1 MTVWDFSSRLALL
14 AADHRLRVRRTLSSP
29 QRPHAV
35 IDGRELLSFASND
48 YLGLAAH
55 PELVRA
61 AQQGAERFGVGAGAA
76 HFLSGHASAHSE
88 LEVALGEYSQG
99 EAALL
104 FSTGYLAN
112 LAILTALADRETL
125 ICADKL
131 NHACLNEGA
140 RLSRAE
146 FRRYAHGDVGQL
158 RALLDAST
166 ARRKLIVTDAV
177 FSMDGDI
184 APLAELLALAG
195 QHDALLI
202 VDDAHGFGVL
212 GPEGRGTLA
221 LLQLASPRIVLMATL
236 GKAIGTAG
244 AFVAARR
251 DIVDWIMQT
260 APSYLFTTA
269 APPLIAH
276 ASLAALN
283 LVRSAEDRRQRLQDH
298 IAHFRQGAA
307 SLCGARGW
315 SLAESTT
322 AIQPVI
328 IGDNAAAVHVAD
340 ALLDAG
346 IWAPVIRPP
355 TVAPGT
361 ARLRISLSAAHTR
374 EDIDRLLAALASL
387 PMEAA

>member
-1 MTVWDFSSRLALL
+1 MTVWDFSGRLDAL

-35 IDGRELLSFASND
+35 VDGRELLSFASND

-55 PELVRA
+55 PDVVSA
-61 AQQGAERFGVGAGAA
+61 AQDGAKLHGTGSGAA
-76 HFLSGHASAHSE
+76 HFLSGHSAAHAQ
-88 LEVALGEYSQG
+88 LERTLCEYSQC
-99 EAALL
+99 ESALL

-112 LAILTALADRETL
+112 LAILTALADRDTL
-125 ICADKL
+125 IVADKL
-131 NHACLNEGA
+131 NHACLNDGA

-146 FRRYAHGDVGQL
+146 FRRYAHGDAD
-158 RALLDAST
+158 RARVLLESAT
-166 ARRKLIVTDAV
+166 AQRKIIATDAV

-184 APLAELLALAG
+184 APLAALLTLAET
-195 QHDALLI
+195 HDALLV

-221 LLQLASPRIVLMATL
+221 MLGLQSPRIVHMATL
-236 GKAIGTAG
+236 GKAVGTAG
-244 AFVAARR
+244 AFVAGRR

-276 ASLAALN
+276 ATRTALA
-283 LVRSAEDRRQRLQDH
+283 LVRDGDALRQQLQQN
-298 IAHFRQGAA
+298 IAHFRKGVIDIVH
-307 SLCGARGW
+307 ARGW
-315 SLAESTT
+315 TLPESVT
-322 AIQPVI
+322 AIQPII
-328 IGDNAAAVHVAD
+328 IGANAD
-340 ALLDAG
+340 ALAVSEALMRAG

-355 TVAPGT
+355 TVPAGT

-374 EDIDRLLAALASL
+374 ADIDQLIAALAKV
-387 PMEAA
+387 PA